1 MVRFRH
7 WRRWLYRRVVKLQ
20 GSPHAIARG
29 MALGVIFGN
38 LMPPG
43 LQLVTGIPVTV
54 LLGGNVLAMIAGT
67 FVSNPFTYVA
77 LYLFNCRVGEVV
89 LNGLGAEIHLGT
101 DLRAAVQSVRA
112 LRIHEFFAER
122 LEPLLSCW
130 VAGGLLMGL
139 AESVPAYYLMH
150 VIVVEVRK
158 LRSFARARRAAR
170 FQEQTAEPAGE
181 EAGKTRQVRELDE
194 EAPDEQPP
202 PPPE

>member
-1 MVRFRH
+1 MIRIRFRH
-7 WRRWLYRRVVKLQ
+7 WRRWLYRRVVKLR

-43 LQLVTGIPVTV
+43 LQLFTGIPVTL

-67 FVSNPFTYVA
+67 CVSNPFTYVA
-77 LYLFNCRVGEVV
+77 LYLFNCRVGEVF
-89 LNGLGAEIHLGT
+89 LNGLGAEISLGA
-101 DLRAAVQSVRA
+101 DLEAALRSVREM
-112 LRIHEFFAER
+112 RIGEFFAER
-122 LEPLLSCW
+122 LRPLLSCW
-130 VAGGLLMGL
+130 IAGGLLVGL

-150 VIVVEVRK
+150 IIVIQVRR
-158 LRSFARARRAAR
+158 LQSFARARRAAR
-170 FQEQTAEPAGE
+170 HEARAAEEKPRKTGE
-181 EAGKTRQVRELDE
+181 PDE